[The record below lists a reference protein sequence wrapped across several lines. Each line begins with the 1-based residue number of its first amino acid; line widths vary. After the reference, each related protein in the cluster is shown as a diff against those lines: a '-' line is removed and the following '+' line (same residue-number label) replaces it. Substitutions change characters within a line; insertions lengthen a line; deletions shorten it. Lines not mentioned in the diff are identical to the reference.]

1 MNNELTEKIKEHI
14 KGKLGEKAT
23 AVSFAVMHN
32 GVLETEG
39 ALGTIDGNKDNP
51 ATPGDLYNVG
61 SVSKVY
67 CAAAIMILVDQK
79 KIKLDDPV
87 CKYLPRFKMP
97 DPRYKDITVRM
108 TLCHTSGLPGTH
120 FKNSFASAWI
130 DGYYDEFYDYLAHSY
145 LKANPGEFSVYCN
158 DGFTL
163 AELLVA
169 EVSGMGYSDFIR
181 KYICDPIG
189 AASTCYSD
197 KLAEGHRHI
206 EMPGKGIEYLTVMG
220 AGGVNTD
227 MYDCAKFAY
236 VFISDS
242 PVLTKESKKE
252 MAKPHGVTFV
262 GSEKLLAH
270 GFGLGWD
277 TVALTHNKYDFG
289 TDVLG
294 KGGTTLQFSSFMMAV
309 PKYGITAACS
319 ASIDCG
325 LATADLLSDAI
336 AMTLETKGIDVKK
349 EKHESQPSRI
359 PVEHFEKYAGKYI
372 DHSSLTEVS
381 FSDTE
386 MLVNIYTLTGERI
399 KGVIP
404 PMKYVDGAYVSAL
417 GMGAGFAEAKGNT
430 YLAITNRTG
439 FPDAP
444 ACMKIGSKYPA
455 ADAAWLA
462 RVGKKYIACNLDSRD
477 LGAFA
482 FATAFEIKTADFAPG
497 IMFLSCKTDKTL
509 VPICDMPFITQDA
522 NTGKQFLDAP
532 VLGSRDT
539 FAPLA
544 FVRDGTEF
552 IYCCG
557 AEYMDA
563 KAAKPL
569 VSGDIVLKGKDNNL
583 IFSFEK
589 DVKPVVEF
597 PDGGCYLILNENAEP
612 SYDSRYGGEPKPYKG
627 GFLVLI
633 GKDGDVFKI
642 KRG

>member
-14 KGKLGEKAT
+14 KEKLDEKAT
-23 AVSFAVMHN
+23 AVSFAIMHN

-67 CAAAIMILVDQK
+67 CAAAIMILVDQE

-87 CKYLPRFKMP
+87 CKYLPRFKML
-97 DPRYKDITVRM
+97 DTRYKNITVRM

-120 FKNSFASAWI
+120 FKNSFSSAWI

-158 DGFTL
+158 DGFTV
-163 AELLVA
+163 AELVVA
-169 EVSGMGYSDFIR
+169 EVSEMSYSDFVR
-181 KYICDPIG
+181 KYICDPLS

-197 KLAEGHRHI
+197 KLAEGHKHV
-206 EMPGKGIEYLTVMG
+206 EMPGQSIEYLAVMG

-227 MYDCAKFAY
+227 MYDCAKFAN
-236 VFISDS
+236 VFITDN
-242 PVLTKESKKE
+242 PMLTKESKKE

-262 GSEKLLAH
+262 GSEKLPAH

-277 TVALTHNKYDFG
+277 TVALEHPEYDFG
-289 TDVLG
+289 PDVLG
-294 KGGTTLQFSSFMMAV
+294 KGGNTLQFASFMMAV
-309 PKYGITAACS
+309 PKYGIAAACS
-319 ASIDCG
+319 ASNDCG
-325 LATADLLSDAI
+325 LAVAGLLCDAI

-349 EKHESQPSRI
+349 EKHESQPSRV
-359 PVEHFEKYAGKYI
+359 PTEHFEKYAGKYM
-372 DHSSLTEVS
+372 DHTGVSEVS
-381 FSDTE
+381 FTDTE

-399 KGVIP
+399 KGIIP
-404 PMKYVDGAYVSAL
+404 PMKYADGEYICQA
-417 GMGAGFAEAKGNT
+417 GMGADFAETKGNV
-430 YLAITNRTG
+430 YMMLKNRIG
-439 FPDAP
+439 FPSAP
-444 ACMKIGSKYPA
+444 VCVKIKDKYPA
-455 ADAAWLA
+455 ADAAWLE

-482 FATAFEIKTADFAPG
+482 FASAIEFKTADFAPG
-497 IMFLSCKTDKTL
+497 IIFLSCKTDKTL

-532 VLGSRDT
+532 MLGSRDT
-539 FAPLA
+539 FTPLA
-544 FVRDGTEF
+544 FVRDGIEF
-552 IYCCG
+552 IYFCG
-557 AEYMDA
+557 VEYMDV
-563 KAAKPL
+563 KAVKPL
-569 VSGDIVLKGKDNNL
+569 VSGDLVLKGKDNNL

-589 DVKPVVEF
+589 GVKPVVEL
-597 PDGGCYLILNENAEP
+597 PDGGRYLILNENTEP
-612 SYDSRYGGEPKPYKG
+612 SYDSHYGGEPKPYNG

-642 KRG
+642 ST